1 VKEIL
6 APCSSCIRTTTHRVL
21 HEVAQDADENR
32 QETYAMLECAGCHT
46 ISMGCRTRHY
56 PNGEVEHTY
65 YPSPVSRKEPP
76 WVFYLRISWSGAA
89 GDEAIG
95 ELLHE
100 VYQAIHG
107 GQHRLAAMGIR
118 ALLEQVMISKV
129 GDLKTFEEKM
139 DAFQKNGF
147 VSLIQRDAM
156 RETLE
161 IGHAAMHRSFKPTER
176 ELNIALDIVEGILAA
191 IFDHSEAAAT
201 LAKRVPPR
209 PTKPTQP

>member
-1 VKEIL
+1 
-6 APCSSCIRTTTHRVL
+6 
-21 HEVAQDADENR
+21 
-32 QETYAMLECAGCHT
+32 
-46 ISMGCRTRHY
+46 
-56 PNGEVEHTY
+56 
-65 YPSPVSRKEPP
+65 
-76 WVFYLRISWSGAA
+76 
-89 GDEAIG
+89 
-95 ELLHE
+95 
-100 VYQAIHG
+100 
-107 GQHRLAAMGIR
+107 MGIR